1 MQHANAALFS
11 GVCRIEECE
20 MERLL
25 GGSNDIILY
34 APLDSQDITHLWRRG
49 LMLKTHIR
57 RSIFASRRT
66 ELMWLFYYHHYYY
79 FCLLDD
85 RLIGGSGL
93 PPADFI
99 WVSLMVTLLASMA
112 TNLAAAAH
120 VWLLYM
126 HPLCC
131 IIHLLCWLCLMLS
144 FDSVE
149 QCVCER
155 ETQRTMTASQEKK
168 KNPLPMHHGGALSRG
183 ATTTNKIH
191 QHAIDAVV
199 GLLALRL

>member
-1 MQHANAALFS
+1 
-11 GVCRIEECE
+11 

-25 GGSNDIILY
+25 GGSNDTPGLPGY
-34 APLDSQDITHLWRRG
+34 YTPLTPRVNVEDTHLEIYLRLPAYRINVT
-49 LMLKTHIR
+49 LLL
-57 RSIFASRRT
+57 S
-66 ELMWLFYYHHYYY
+66 LLLF

-93 PPADFI
+93 LPADFI

-112 TNLAAAAH
+112 TKLAAAAY

-155 ETQRTMTASQEKK
+155 ETQRTMTASEEKK
-168 KNPLPMHHGGALSRG
+168 NLCQCITMALSPG
-183 ATTTNKIH
+183 DQLPQTKFINMP
-191 QHAIDAVV
+191 
-199 GLLALRL
+199 